1 MALTPEQIQAAA
13 KAQAELNRL
22 VKEYNTL
29 TGEGL
34 ENPID
39 PKNFKDAT
47 TFQKALS
54 DETKKFR
61 SLLLNV
67 ETDLQGIMSRFKD
80 IAKEVKGIRFDP
92 TKNAKKSLNKAIS
105 LTEQLA
111 DAQEDLTSVSS
122 KELKLSRQ
130 KTQQE
135 FSRIGRQE
143 KLLKSKLQELELE
156 KKRGGLTKT
165 QLKNLD
171 DEINSTSELL
181 DIAENS
187 KRKLEDRTGQVKD
200 INDAYDETIRRVDN
214 INTSTGLTGKIL
226 EGVGGTL
233 ESLGFKGMSEN
244 IQRINQDLKEQTVIL
259 TDNGKR
265 TVNLREGFGLLKQ
278 GITSIGVELIKSLKD
293 PLVIA
298 GLLLTA
304 FKKLVDIGMHMS
316 QEISDLGRSMNMSRE
331 AADTMFSS
339 IKNAAVASGTLV
351 GTTKDMLEAQMS
363 INKILGTRVGVTGKE
378 LEAQVALTKLAGL
391 SNDQAAELY
400 KYSVLTGESSEDIY
414 DSISDQG
421 DGLLNNNEILKEAL
435 EIEGQLA
442 AQYKNDPKLIAQAVR
457 QVKLLGISL
466 QQAQSMGKSMLDF
479 ESSIESELEAQL
491 LTGKSLNLSKVRSLA
506 LAGKTAQAAELALQ
520 QAGSSEEFTNM
531 NVIAQESLAEAMGLS
546 TDELAKSLKTQELIN
561 KLRRENPGLTKE
573 QATLE
578 AQRQNMSAGEKLAA
592 SMTKIQDAFAAIVGP
607 MITPV
612 VDMFSTVVGGLSKMP
627 NLMKIIGGGAAVL
640 GALAL
645 FTKGIP
651 AIFGYFKSQVTK
663 PDGSLTNKINTKID
677 EAQINQLADSVS
689 NGGSGGSG
697 GSGGTGSGSK
707 RKGKG
712 RASKTGMTK
721 SGKPDMRTKAGRQ
734 MAAKQSASGGG
745 MMSKLGG
752 AGGALMSGLSMAAQ
766 AAPLAMSMGGRSM
779 EEAGAEAGNRTK
791 ETVGSSMAQAGDVGV
806 AKQATGFLG
815 GITGKAGALLSK
827 LSPANAVKKVIG
839 NFGPKIM
846 KSLPKM
852 AKGIPFLGAAIES
865 IFAGKDIA
873 AMMSSGMPEDDIYQN
888 IGRRAFQAI
897 GGLLGGG
904 GASLA
909 IQAANIVPG
918 LGVVLTPLAGLA
930 GDFIGRSLGGLLA
943 DASPSMAGSVGKGI
957 SDLFDQSDKIKK
969 GDKVQNAAG
978 KISNPEKQTIKANDF
993 TIQTN
998 PADTLVM
1005 AGGTQFGKET
1015 NDILSKILNA
1025 VQSGGDVYIDGNK
1038 AGEALVMGT
1047 YKAS

>member
-61 SLLLNV
+61 SLIINV

-143 KLLKSKLQELELE
+143 KLLKSKLEELELE

-187 KRKLEDRTGQVKD
+187 KRKLGDRTGQLKD

-663 PDGSLTNKINTKID
+663 PDGSVTNKINTKID